1 MGIFELSVTW
11 LSNNAQ
17 NKLKYVDVAQGI
29 KANKKSRSKLITF
42 ILFGLSLVYRCY
54 PVSDQNYFLTIF
66 DGDDLYS
73 YVTGSWD
80 LA

>member
-1 MGIFELSVTW
+1 MPI
-11 LSNNAQ
+11 
-17 NKLKYVDVAQGI
+17 
-29 KANKKSRSKLITF
+29 KKSRSKLITF